1 MTRVLAP
8 LRAAAL
14 LFLLLAVS
22 GAYANREYLKSVEFH
37 SAVPVN
43 LQDLLFDP
51 QTSGGL
57 LISLPAE
64 HENAFLKL
72 AHEAGVEVATAVGRV
87 TGKGTGKIYVG

>member
-1 MTRVLAP
+1 MGLIPA
-8 LRAAAL
+8 
-14 LFLLLAVS
+14 

-57 LISLPAE
+57 LVACAPSQVEAVLRIFSDEGFAQAVAIGTLEPGTPGVDV
-64 HENAFLKL
+64 L
-72 AHEAGVEVATAVGRV
+72 A
-87 TGKGTGKIYVG
+87 